1 MTIRT
6 KRIYEEK
13 QSGDGTRILVDRM
26 WPRGISKDKAGID
39 KWEKELAPSGELRK
53 WFAHDPG
60 KWNEFKKRYTQEL
73 KKNYELLK
81 ELKSL
86 AEKDQITLIYAA
98 KDQEHN
104 NAVALKEYLDTIEL

>member
-1 MTIRT
+1 MSIKL
-6 KRIYEEK
+6 KRIYEDKRPE
-13 QSGDGTRILVDRM
+13 DGMRILVDRI
-26 WPRGISKDKAGID
+26 WPRGVSKDKAGID
-39 KWEKELAPSGELRK
+39 RWEKDLAPSGELRK

-60 KWNEFKKRYTQEL
+60 KWNEFKKRYAQEL
-73 KKNYELLK
+73 RKKHELLE

-104 NAVALKEYLDTIEL
+104 NAVALKEYLDTID

>member
-1 MTIRT
+1 MTIQT

-60 KWNEFKKRYTQEL
+60 KWNEFKKRYAQEL
-73 KKNYELLK
+73 KKKYELLK

-86 AEKDQITLIYAA
+86 SEKNQITLIYAA

-104 NAVALKEYLDTIEL
+104 NAVALKEYLETID